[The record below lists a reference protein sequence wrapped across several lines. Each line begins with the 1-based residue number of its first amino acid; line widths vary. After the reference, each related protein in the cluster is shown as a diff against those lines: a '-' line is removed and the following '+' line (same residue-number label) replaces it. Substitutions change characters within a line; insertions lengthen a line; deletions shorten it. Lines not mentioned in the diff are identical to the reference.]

1 MPKKIKVKYD
11 EIRNS
16 PLFTGVPDK
25 NIKKI
30 ATFPHGTEYKPG
42 DVIIK
47 EGDIGEFMFVVVSGQ
62 VDIMKAQKDK
72 QLKLTTLGPGTF
84 VGEGALVS
92 GAPRNATV
100 IAHTPVKVAMF
111 DRPAYNKMITTDA
124 AISATLMK
132 VHKERC
138 KDTIKK
144 VNIAK
149 SKAFII
155 TGLVALL
162 PALQTYLPQLPHI
175 GTIIAQLPPYIIAL
189 AGPAAMSF
197 ALKLQQGDMS
207 DIVAKL
213 DKL

>member
-1 MPKKIKVKYD
+1 MKKIKVKYD

-16 PLFTGVPDK
+16 PLFAGVPDK

-30 ATFPHGTEYKPG
+30 AKFPYGMEYKAG
-42 DVIIK
+42 DTIIK
-47 EGDIGEFMFVVVSGQ
+47 ENDIGEFMFVVVSGQ
-62 VDIMKAQKDK
+62 VDILKAQKDK
-72 QLKLTTLGPGTF
+72 QLKLATLGPGIF

-100 IAHTPVKVAMF
+100 VANTPVKVAMF
-111 DRPAYNKMITTDA
+111 DRAAYNKMITTDA

-138 KDTIKK
+138 KDTLKK

-149 SKAFII
+149 SKAFIV
-155 TGLVALL
+155 TAAVAML
-162 PALQTYLPQLPHI
+162 PAIQTYLPQLPHI
-175 GTIIAQLPPYIIAL
+175 GAIIGHLPPYIMAL
-189 AGPAAMSF
+189 AGPAAISF

-207 DIVAKL
+207 DLVGKL